1 MQLGLLFISLYGL
14 GAFTSFAYGAYQTYL
29 KKNPYGLTPA
39 LLPYGIFVWG
49 DAVLIGAFW
58 FVISAAVVLFQSVY
72 LFLIAQAVYWM
83 VRSAG
88 EVVYWLLQ
96 QFAVTKRD
104 APETL
109 FCHSIFPGESIWFAY
124 QVFWQLVLVVSV
136 VSLVFLLR

>member
-1 MQLGLLFISLYGL
+1 
-14 GAFTSFAYGAYQTYL
+14 
-29 KKNPYGLTPA
+29 
-39 LLPYGIFVWG
+39 
-49 DAVLIGAFW
+49 
-58 FVISAAVVLFQSVY
+58 
-72 LFLIAQAVYWM
+72 M